1 MFYFFIFYE
10 LLSQLLWFCAGGH
23 CSYRGC
29 CVLSGL
35 SQLGALLAITL
46 GGVVASRQLH
56 TSLLLN
62 VLRSPVSFFEVTP
75 SGNLLNR
82 FSREIDA
89 IDCMV
94 PDGLKM
100 MLSYLFKLLEVV
112 VVLLLATP
120 LAGLVILPLVF
131 VYVFIQVTFF
141 PEVLH

>member
-1 MFYFFIFYE
+1 M
-10 LLSQLLWFCAGGH
+10 
-23 CSYRGC
+23 
-29 CVLSGL
+29 
-35 SQLGALLAITL
+35 GATLAIAL

-56 TSLLLN
+56 ASLLLS
-62 VLRSPVSFFEVTP
+62 VLRSPISFFEVTP

-82 FSREIDA
+82 FSREVDA

-112 VVLLLATP
+112 VILLLATP

-131 VYVFIQVTFF
+131 LYVFIQVTFF
-141 PEVLH
+141 SEGSLWSLNLRAHWCASLFTTCISATSEET